1 MKQTPTKEMIQNFC
15 KNILSTSKMEKEIPI
30 ISLVYIERLII
41 RSGMGLCGAN
51 WRKILFISL
60 VMASKIWD
68 DESFENENFALAFPI
83 FTTR

>member
-1 MKQTPTKEMIQNFC
+1 MIQNFC

-41 RSGMGLCGAN
+41 KSGMGLCGAN
-51 WRKILFISL
+51 WRKILFTSL
-60 VMASKIWD
+60 IMASKIWD

>member
-1 MKQTPTKEMIQNFC
+1 MIQNFC

-68 DESFENENFALAFPI
+68 DDDQVV
-83 FTTR
+83 R